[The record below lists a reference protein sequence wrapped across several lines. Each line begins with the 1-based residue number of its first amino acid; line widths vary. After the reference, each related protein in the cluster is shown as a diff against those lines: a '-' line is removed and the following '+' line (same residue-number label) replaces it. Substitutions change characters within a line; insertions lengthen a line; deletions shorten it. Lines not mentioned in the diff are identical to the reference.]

1 MKVIQ
6 FSECGDYDVLKIAER
21 PLPDVQSGQVLVKI
35 ELAAVNPVDD
45 TLRKGI
51 IRPAKFPMIP
61 GNEGVG
67 IVEQG
72 NAEFPAGTRV
82 SLSCFNPSGQVRG
95 IYIDGAWQEYI
106 AAWPSELLPIPAG
119 VSSEAAAAFPVA
131 YFSAQACL
139 NKAEFAPGKSVLS
152 LGIGGAVGNAAVQLA
167 RASGAS
173 LVISTAGSSRKAE
186 QARQAGF
193 ENIIDL
199 SAESISEGVA
209 RITAGKGVDIVVD
222 SIGGPLT
229 GESIHSLSRN
239 GILVAI
245 GYSAGA
251 QFTANITDFVW
262 KGLQM
267 RGQSLN
273 GWFDLPAQQKV
284 WGQLLPLLAEDRIKP
299 AVARVF
305 GAGEIASA
313 QRFLAEQRPF
323 GKVLV
328 RFHA

>member
-6 FSECGDYDVLKIAER
+6 FSEIGDYDVLKTAEI
-21 PLPDVQSGQVLVKI
+21 PIPAVLPGQALVKI

-45 TLRKGI
+45 TVRRGI
-51 IRPAKFPMIP
+51 IRPAKLPMIP
-61 GNEGVG
+61 GNEAVG
-67 IVEQG
+67 IVRQG
-72 NAEFPAGTRV
+72 NAEFPAGARV
-82 SLSCFNPSGQVRG
+82 MLSCFNPSGQVRG
-95 IYIDGAWQEYI
+95 IYVDGAWQEYI
-106 AAWPSELLPIPAG
+106 AASSSELLPIPSN
-119 VSSEAAAAFPVA
+119 VSDEAAAAFPVA

-139 NKAEFAPGKSVLS
+139 NKAEFIPGRSVLA
-152 LGIGGAVGNAAVQLA
+152 LGIGGAVGNATVQLA
-167 RASGAS
+167 RAAGAS
-173 LVISTAGSSRKAE
+173 LVISTAGSSSKAE
-186 QARQAGF
+186 LARQMGF

-199 SAESISEGVA
+199 SSESISEGVS

-222 SIGGPLT
+222 SIGGHLT
-229 GESIHSLSRN
+229 GEAIHSMSRN

-251 QFTANITDFVW
+251 AFTANITDFVW

-273 GWFDLPAQQKV
+273 GWFDVPAQQKV
-284 WGQLLPLLAEDRIKP
+284 WEQLLPLLAAGKIKP

-305 GAGEIASA
+305 PAAETASA
-313 QRFLAEQRPF
+313 QRFLAEERPF

-328 RFHA
+328 KFGD